1 MRRHLRIFPYVGVDD
16 AKITQFKPE
25 NTQMIT
31 LFGIPNCDTVKKAR
45 AWLTAQ
51 GIDYRFHDFKKQGVP
66 PERLNA
72 WMAAVGWEKLLNRQG
87 TTWRKLDIATQSMAV
102 DAESAAKLL
111 ILNASLI
118 KRPVVEWADLPS
130 AVDISV
136 GFDAENWSKR
146 V

>member
-1 MRRHLRIFPYVGVDD
+1 
-16 AKITQFKPE
+16 
-25 NTQMIT
+25 MIT

-51 GIDYRFHDFKKQGVP
+51 GIDYQFHDFKKQGVP

-72 WMAAVGWEKLLNRQG
+72 WIAAVGWEKLLNRKG
-87 TTWRKLDIATQSMAV
+87 TTWRKLNEVTQATAV
-102 DAESAAKLL
+102 DAESTAKLL

-118 KRPVVEWADLPS
+118 KRPVVEWADLAS
-130 AVDISV
+130 ATDISV
-136 GFDAENWSKR
+136 GFDAESWAKR